1 MAQSRTL
8 LSFLWIQRK
17 LSDPLGF
24 YSLLTKR
31 ASANGLRLVL
41 TAQSLPGP
49 NNFPAFPHL
58 LLTLVS
64 FNGTEGSNANEL
76 ETHGSGPVGGDG
88 LGTTRSGRWNG
99 GWHLGEKCSVRRVG
113 NVRPL

>member
-8 LSFLWIQRK
+8 LSSLWIQQK
-17 LSDPLGF
+17 LSDALGF

-31 ASANGLRLVL
+31 ASANGLRLVR
-41 TAQSLPGP
+41 TAQSVHGP
-49 NNFPAFPHL
+49 NNCPAFPHL

-76 ETHGSGPVGGDG
+76 ETHGSGPVGGDD
-88 LGTTRSGRWNG
+88 LGTTRSGRWNRR
-99 GWHLGEKCSVRRVG
+99 WHLDEKCSVRRVG
-113 NVRPL
+113 DVRSL